1 MAQNNDRV
9 IFALF
14 EELIKNTKLV
24 EYYPYNHCID
34 FKPGDVVQCSYMRGF
49 FKVVGLYN
57 SYIAL
62 KVVNSA
68 TINPDM
74 IAYVGPHFIKKV
86 ELNQQVMKVLFNE
99 TD

>member
-1 MAQNNDRV
+1 MVQTNDRA

-24 EYYPYNHCID
+24 EYYPYNHCVD
-34 FKPGDVVQCSYMRGF
+34 FKQGDMVQCSYMSGF
-49 FKVVGLYN
+49 FKVIGLYN

-68 TINPDM
+68 TINPNM
-74 IAYVGPHFIKKV
+74 IAYVGPEFIKKV
-86 ELNQQVMKVLFNE
+86 ELNQQVMKVLFSE